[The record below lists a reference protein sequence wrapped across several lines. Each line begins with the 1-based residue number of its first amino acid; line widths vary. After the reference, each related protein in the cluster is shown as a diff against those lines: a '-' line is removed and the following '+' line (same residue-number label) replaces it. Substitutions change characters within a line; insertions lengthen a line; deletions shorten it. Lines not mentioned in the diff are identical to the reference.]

1 MSKKAHVPSRR
12 NPVAKFAARFQKA
25 SAFRDMTK
33 YRRHNKHKNRESY
46 PVCAV
51 FSA

>member
-1 MSKKAHVPSRR
+1 MSKKAHVPPRR

-25 SAFRDMTK
+25 SAFRGRTK
-33 YRRHNKHKNRESY
+33 YRRHNKHKSRESY

-51 FSA
+51 LSA